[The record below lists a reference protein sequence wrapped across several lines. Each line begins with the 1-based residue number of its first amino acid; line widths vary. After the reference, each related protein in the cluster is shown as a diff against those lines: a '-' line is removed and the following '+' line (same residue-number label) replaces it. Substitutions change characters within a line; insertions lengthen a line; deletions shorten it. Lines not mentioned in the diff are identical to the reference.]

1 MTKNLK
7 AVVSIGTNIQFQ
19 EKIIKFEVMI
29 LEDLPMKEFYG
40 QQLQVSLI
48 ELIRPEAYFPSFAS
62 FIGAMENDVYV
73 AKQSRLLSKQA
84 SL

>member
-1 MTKNLK
+1 MI
-7 AVVSIGTNIQFQ
+7 SIGTNIQFQ
-19 EKIIKFEVMI
+19 EKIVKFEVMI
-29 LEDLPMKEFYG
+29 LEDLPMKEYYG

-48 ELIRPEAYFPSFAS
+48 EFIRPEAYFPSFAT

-73 AKQSRLLSKQA
+73 AKQSNLLSKQA